1 MTMSEP
7 PSLKPIGAIRRKPVS
22 VSSTELV
29 RSRELAAGRPLPLL
43 FEPGIEGVDLASWV
57 AGQRERLESLLL
69 AHGGLLFRGFPVGL
83 EEVDRFMRAFS
94 DDLLDYT
101 YRSTPRSQV
110 AGKILSSTEYP
121 ADQAIPFHNE
131 MSYSRSWPLRIW
143 FCCLIAAATGGATP
157 IADSRRVYQRMP
169 AEIRDELERKKVM
182 YVRNYGGGVDLPWQ
196 EVFQTGSREAV
207 ERFCAEAGI
216 ELEWQ
221 GSDRLRTRQVC
232 QATAVHPRTGEKVW
246 FNQAHL
252 FHVSSLP
259 PDVQQALLDDLGEEG
274 LSRNTYYGD
283 GSPIAPA
290 ALDEIRR
297 VYAEEAVSFPWQ
309 PGDVLMLDNMLVAH
323 AREPFTGARKVVV
336 GMAQAMSQEL

>member
-7 PSLKPIGAIRRKPVS
+7 PSLKPIGAVRRKSVS

-29 RSRELAAGRPLPLL
+29 KSRELAAGRPLPLL
-43 FEPGIEGVDLASWV
+43 FEPGIEGIELASWA
-57 AGQRERLESLLL
+57 AGQREPLERLLL
-69 AHGGLLFRGFPVGL
+69 AHGGLLFRGFAVGL
-83 EEVDRFMRAFS
+83 EELDRFMRALS

-110 AGKILSSTEYP
+110 TGKIYSSTEYP

-143 FCCLIAAATGGATP
+143 FCCLAAAATGGATP

-169 AEIRDELERKKVM
+169 GEIREEFERKKVM
-182 YVRNYGGGVDLPWQ
+182 YVRNYGAGVDLPWQ
-196 EVFQTGSREAV
+196 EVFQTDSRDAV
-207 ERFCAEAGI
+207 ESFCADAGI
-216 ELEWQ
+216 EVEWH
-221 GSDRLRTRQVC
+221 GGDRLRTRQVC
-232 QATAVHPRTGEKVW
+232 QATAVHPQTGDKVW

-252 FHVSSLP
+252 FHVSSLQ
-259 PDVQQALLDDLGEEG
+259 PDVQRALLDAFGEEG

-283 GSPIAPA
+283 GSPIDTET
-290 ALDEIRR
+290 LDEIRR
-297 VYAEEAVSFPWQ
+297 VYAAETVSFPWQ
-309 PGDVLMLDNMLVAH
+309 PGDLLMLDNMLVAH

-336 GMAQAMSQEL
+336 GMAQAVSQEL